1 TSSAASLQ
9 AAPSKMTKM
18 KKKFTRGEA
27 TTFISRKQ
35 ALKRLQLSLN
45 DFRRLCILKG
55 VYPQEPVNRRRVN
68 KGSST
73 PKVYYH
79 LKDIQFL
86 GHERVMQKLRDIK
99 AHLKKAKRA
108 KERGEMHTVDRLQ
121 RNFPAYTL
129 DHIIRERYPA
139 FEDAVRDLDD
149 CLCLCFLFS
158 RLPKERGV
166 PVEQIRLSARLT
178 VQFLH
183 WVIAARALRKVFVS
197 IKGYYFEAD
206 VNGVSVVWSVPHQL
220 GLHDPAD
227 VDFKILRT
235 FNDFY
240 TTMLGFVNYRLY
252 SSLGLAYPPALAN
265 EVDPSDYCQTGEAHE
280 EFMASLN
287 QPLLS
292 RRGGEAEGNPAEPD
306 DFPDEEAE
314 GAEAASAARRK
325 ARAQQRLFNG
335 CRFFLNRET
344 PRQILCFVIRSCGGE
359 VSWSPLSGPGSR
371 YPESDQRVTHQIVDR
386 PLGDSRLSGR
396 AYVQPQWVFDCVNSG
411 SLLPT
416 GDFAPGLPPPP
427 HLSPFAAYSADD
439 ADGGDEAAQ
448 LPYSATRS
456 APPDPVE
463 LRRPSAAAELEEE
476 DDYEAEDAAKRETAA
491 ADAAQVGK
499 QQKNQ
504 KKPSV
509 VAEGTQRRTQDAKQA
524 AAEERRLREMMLP
537 KKHKQLYKKMVF
549 SRKRQARES
558 AQLAEKKQ
566 KRQRTA

>member
-1 TSSAASLQ
+1 
-9 AAPSKMTKM
+9 MTKM

-35 ALKRLQLSLN
+35 ALKAAAALAERLPPPVHPEG
-45 DFRRLCILKG
+45 RLPAG
-55 VYPQEPVNRRRVN
+55 AGQQAPRVN

-73 PKVYYH
+73 PKVSSATS
-79 LKDIQFL
+79 
-86 GHERVMQKLRDIK
+86 GHAEAARHQGSPEEG
-99 AHLKKAKRA
+99 KRA

-121 RNFPAYTL
+121 RISPPTPWTTSSGSATR
-129 DHIIRERYPA
+129 H

-178 VQFLH
+178 VQFPALGH
-183 WVIAARALRKVFVS
+183 RRPGPLRKVFVS

-206 VNGVSVVWSVPHQL
+206 VNNGVSVVWSVPHQL

-227 VDFKILRT
+227 
-235 FNDFY
+235 FY
-240 TTMLGFVNYRLY
+240 TTTAGV
-252 SSLGLAYPPALAN
+252 STTGCTAVLGLAYPPALAN

-344 PRQILCFVIRSCGGE
+344 PGRFSALLSTGRSATAGC
-359 VSWSPLSGPGSR
+359 P
-371 YPESDQRVTHQIVDR
+371 
-386 PLGDSRLSGR
+386 
-396 AYVQPQWVFDCVNSG
+396 
-411 SLLPT
+411 
-416 GDFAPGLPPPP
+416 PGLLGVRLREQRLAAAHRRLRARPASAA
-427 HLSPFAAYSADD
+427 SPQPVRAYSADD

-456 APPDPVE
+456 RAARPRGAPATVRCP
-463 LRRPSAAAELEEE
+463 LNWRRRT
-476 DDYEAEDAAKRETAA
+476 DDEAEDAAKREAAA

-499 QQKNQ
+499 QQKKQ

-509 VAEGTQRRTQDAKQA
+509 VAEGTQRRQA
-524 AAEERRLREMMLP
+524 GGGRGAPAPEMMLP

>member
-1 TSSAASLQ
+1 RPAQ
-9 AAPSKMTKM
+9 QPVSKLLSIKNDQNEEEIHS
-18 KKKFTRGEA
+18 RGEA

-35 ALKRLQLSLN
+35 ALKRLQLSLK
-45 DFRRLCILKG
+45 RLPPAG
-55 VYPQEPVNRRRVN
+55 VYPQEARHASRQQRRVN

-121 RNFPAYTL
+121 RNFPAYTPGPHHPGAL
-129 DHIIRERYPA
+129 PA

-183 WVIAARALRKVFVS
+183 WVIAARALRKRTSTSACPWCGRCRTSWACTTRPMWTSKFCALS
-197 IKGYYFEAD
+197 TIFTPPCW
-206 VNGVSVVWSVPHQL
+206 VWDWL
-220 GLHDPAD
+220 TR
-227 VDFKILRT
+227 LRWLT
-235 FNDFY
+235 RWTPP
-240 TTMLGFVNYRLY
+240 TTARRRG
-252 SSLGLAYPPALAN
+252 
-265 EVDPSDYCQTGEAHE
+265 HE

-344 PRQILCFVIRSCGGE
+344 PRQILCFV
-359 VSWSPLSGPGSR
+359 SWSPLSGPGSR

-396 AYVQPQWVFDCVNSG
+396 AYVQPQWVFDDCTSRPAAAAAASPQPVSPRYYSLTMPTEGDEGRPAALLGHSVGAARPRGAPGDRPLPLNWRRRTIMKLRMLRSGKLPLPMQLRSG
-411 SLLPT
+411 S
-416 GDFAPGLPPPP
+416 
-427 HLSPFAAYSADD
+427 SRKS
-439 ADGGDEAAQ
+439 
-448 LPYSATRS
+448 
-456 APPDPVE
+456 
-463 LRRPSAAAELEEE
+463 
-476 DDYEAEDAAKRETAA
+476 REKA
-491 ADAAQVGK
+491 
-499 QQKNQ
+499 
-504 KKPSV
+504 
-509 VAEGTQRRTQDAKQA
+509 GTQRRTQDAKQA